1 MGKIEI
7 FLILPGF
14 RKHPEECDTRVLTGT
29 DWESVNY
36 KLQELVCE
44 EDEITGS
51 LYPIN
56 CIVHIGYSDWPPSR
70 GLRSL

>member
-51 LYPIN
+51 LFSITLFVTV
-56 CIVHIGYSDWPPSR
+56 ID
-70 GLRSL
+70 